1 MGLWQ
6 FEVNDNIFSD
16 NIISDNIIR
25 DEFSIHKS
33 ISDTIISDTINLS
46 VLQLLNKLS
55 LVTVIIQLL

>member
-25 DEFSIHKS
+25 DEFSSH
-33 ISDTIISDTINLS
+33 
-46 VLQLLNKLS
+46 
-55 LVTVIIQLL
+55 